1 MTDVLKII
9 DENKHIKGAIVI
21 VIAIIVYVIAGKILK
36 KGVNKF
42 VHSKKIENKTKTY
55 IKVISNLLRYTF
67 ILCILL
73 FILQLNGINITAIL
87 TGVGVVG
94 VIGGVALQDTLKDL
108 IMGVN
113 IILED
118 LVSKENINNIFNAV
132 KYIFENYSEYNPV
145 LTGSVSMYLQG
156 IDFGDVKD
164 VDIIF
169 FIRKIRINKK
179 VIKDEIFD
187 KFKVKLDIFIEPYI
201 RNEKTYLKTK
211 IDDVEITYE
220 THPSIYELQK
230 TLFPQQRDKERRLRQ
245 FKIYEEWLKHQ
256 ETE

>member
-1 MTDVLKII
+1 M
-9 DENKHIKGAIVI
+9 
-21 VIAIIVYVIAGKILK
+21 
-36 KGVNKF
+36 
-42 VHSKKIENKTKTY
+42 
-55 IKVISNLLRYTF
+55 
-67 ILCILL
+67 
-73 FILQLNGINITAIL
+73 
-87 TGVGVVG
+87 
-94 VIGGVALQDTLKDL
+94 
-108 IMGVN
+108 
-113 IILED
+113 
-118 LVSKENINNIFNAV
+118 
-132 KYIFENYSEYNPV
+132 

>member
-1 MTDVLKII
+1 MDGR
-9 DENKHIKGAIVI
+9 N
-21 VIAIIVYVIAGKILK
+21 GK
-36 KGVNKF
+36 
-42 VHSKKIENKTKTY
+42 
-55 IKVISNLLRYTF
+55 R
-67 ILCILL
+67 
-73 FILQLNGINITAIL
+73 
-87 TGVGVVG
+87 
-94 VIGGVALQDTLKDL
+94 
-108 IMGVN
+108 IMETN
-113 IILED
+113 
-118 LVSKENINNIFNAV
+118 KENIDNIYNAV